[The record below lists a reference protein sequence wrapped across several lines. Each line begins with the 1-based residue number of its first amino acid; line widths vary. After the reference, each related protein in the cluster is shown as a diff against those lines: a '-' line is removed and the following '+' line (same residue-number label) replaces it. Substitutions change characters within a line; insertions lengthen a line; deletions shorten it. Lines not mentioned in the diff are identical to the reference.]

1 MQRFRLFCSQFY
13 GELHK
18 SLRIPNLAMLN
29 IGRTIFLQF
38 FENIAFKE
46 VILFFL
52 KTKFNRFNFSIFA
65 GNNNQMTTRF
75 FWIFLFSSFSFQAQ
89 SNMTIP
95 PYLKKGDTVAIVA
108 TARKNID
115 DNLKPAIDLLTS
127 WGLLVKVGSS
137 IGLDFNQ
144 LAGTDVQ
151 RAADFQAQMNDKKIK
166 AIWCVRGGY
175 GTVRML
181 DLLDF
186 SVFKKNPKW
195 VIGFS
200 DVTVLHNHLNTMGFA
215 SIHGAMPVSI
225 ARASDEAKETLRKA
239 LFGQKIV
246 IETAPNPLNR
256 FGKASGEL
264 VGGNLSILYSLLGS
278 PSAIDCEDKIL
289 FIEDL
294 DEYLYH
300 IDRMMMNLKRNGCL
314 SSLKGI
320 IVGAMTEMKDNEIP
334 WGRNALEII
343 EDAVKGLNIP
353 IIYNFPAGH
362 IRDNRALI
370 FGRQVTIDVTAE
382 ESKVVFD

>member
-264 VGGNLSILYSLLGS
+264 VGGNLSIL
-278 PSAIDCEDKIL
+278 
-289 FIEDL
+289 
-294 DEYLYH
+294 
-300 IDRMMMNLKRNGCL
+300 
-314 SSLKGI
+314 
-320 IVGAMTEMKDNEIP
+320 
-334 WGRNALEII
+334 
-343 EDAVKGLNIP
+343 
-353 IIYNFPAGH
+353 
-362 IRDNRALI
+362 
-370 FGRQVTIDVTAE
+370 
-382 ESKVVFD
+382 